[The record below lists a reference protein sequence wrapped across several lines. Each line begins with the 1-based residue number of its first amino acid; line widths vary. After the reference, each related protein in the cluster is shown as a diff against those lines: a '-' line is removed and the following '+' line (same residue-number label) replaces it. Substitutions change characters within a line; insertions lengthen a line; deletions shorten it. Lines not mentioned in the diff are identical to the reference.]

1 MGPFR
6 SFFSALFGNANAP
19 DLHLG
24 VFGKH
29 PGWDDHMDDF
39 GLDTEVLTTA
49 KQILYNQGIGGAI
62 DAGLWE
68 NPEQADALA
77 PFGHWLFWR
86 GADTSVFGRLWASSD
101 RKGRSRYPMV
111 VCLQFNRPLSPEL
124 IRIFGPMLEEFQ
136 KGCRETHEAGRVVQM
151 AESLRQSAGDA
162 FKEECK
168 GPPTADPPEVA
179 GLRHPACTPQEWHR
193 LVFALDSQLARFRR
207 RGSKDLASLS
217 ARLIDAA
224 GECEP
229 LRFPVQPLAGPAA
242 LLYWNRVVEHWVAAE
257 ALCLS
262 LLPDNA
268 LWMDFLVGR
277 PGSKN
282 FFCLRASP
290 ALLPLTKD
298 IPFDL
303 PEDLPETANRHLTV
317 IFGSSPPSGPD
328 PLPRE
333 PTPPS
338 PVPPAEAAPAPHAEG
353 SGMPVLPASQTFAP
367 APGEIASEP
376 ERVPPP
382 DAPRDP
388 APAGP

>member
-1 MGPFR
+1 MGPIR
-6 SFFSALFGNANAP
+6 SFFSSLFGNANAP

-49 KQILYNQGIGGAI
+49 KQLLYNQGIGGAI

-68 NPEQADALA
+68 NPDQADALA

-111 VCLQFNRPLSPEL
+111 VCLQFNRPLSPDL
-124 IRIFGPMLEEFQ
+124 LRIFGPKLEDFQ
-136 KGCRETHEAGRVVQM
+136 KGCCETEDAGRVVQM

-162 FKEECK
+162 FKEQCK
-168 GPPTADPPEVA
+168 RPQDADLPEPPC
-179 GLRHPACTPQEWHR
+179 LLHPACTPQEWHR

-207 RGSKDLASLS
+207 RGSKDLASFS
-217 ARLIDAA
+217 SRLLDAA

-229 LRFPVQPLAGPAA
+229 LRFPIQPLAGPDA

-268 LWMDFLVGR
+268 LWMDLLVGR
-277 PGSKN
+277 PSSKN
-282 FFCLRASP
+282 FFCLRASL

-298 IPFDL
+298 IPFDFQDDF
-303 PEDLPETANRHLTV
+303 PEIANGHLSA
-317 IFGSSPPSGPD
+317 IFG
-328 PLPRE
+328 
-333 PTPPS
+333 TVPS
-338 PVPPAEAAPAPHAEG
+338 PAPAPPPPEAASAPPAERSAVSVAPIAGET
-353 SGMPVLPASQTFAP
+353 PARAGGT
-367 APGEIASEP
+367 ASEP

-382 DAPRDP
+382 DVSGETP
-388 APAGP
+388 